1 MALLGAYIDS
11 RTSTAQTSGST
22 GSFAHGI
29 SVTPDVVVCQPTATI
44 ASSTNWWNI
53 YGFSDST
60 NVTLYNPGGAN
71 SPTFRVVTIAFHSL
85 VR

>member
-29 SVTPDVVVCQPTATI
+29 TGTPDICICQPTATI
-44 ASSTNWWNI
+44 ASATNWWNV
-53 YGFSDST
+53 YGFTDAT
-60 NVTLYNPGGAN
+60 NVTLYNAGGAN
-71 SPTFRVVTIAFHSL
+71 SPTFKVVTLLFHSL
-85 VR
+85 IR